1 MDTAFSQSLSHL
13 AVGALAPS
21 STPVQAKRR
30 KRYDKTALAELAA
43 SIRQSGVLQPIVARA
58 LDAERYEIVA
68 GERRWLSAQAAGLPT
83 IPAVVRNLT
92 DEEVLT
98 VQLVENLQR
107 AELHP
112 LEEAETYEALLRQ
125 GLSVEDLL
133 QRVGKKATSRA
144 YIYARL
150 KLCALSK
157 ASREAFYGGKLNAA
171 TALLIARIPDEALQ
185 AEALAEIA
193 ATRFGGEPMS
203 TRAAT
208 TYIQD
213 RFMLRLAEA
222 PFDRKDATLVP
233 EAGACGPCPKRTGNQ
248 PELFGDVQGADVC
261 TDPTCFAAKRS
272 ASNARRE
279 ALAKQQGI
287 PVITGKA
294 AKKLAPN
301 GARCLR
307 GDYVALDE
315 PCYQDPKQRSY
326 RQILGKQTLSPTLL
340 EDMRSGALVEIV
352 KTTDVAPLL
361 KSQCVTSP
369 ERTEHPEAKARKIKQ
384 RQEDLYRVALLTA
397 VRGKAGAALA
407 GPDLA
412 LIVGAYFADL
422 WHEHRKTLLKLWG
435 FAEKDPKGSLESP
448 LQKKLSGLS
457 GAQLVRCLLD
467 CALVGELRTSPWNDT
482 RPERLLA
489 FAGRY
494 KIDAKA
500 VRRQALKQS
509 KAEGNS
515 KQPKKRKS

>member
-1 MDTAFSQSLSHL
+1 MDTTFSQSLAHL
-13 AVGALAPS
+13 ALSALAPS
-21 STPVQAKRR
+21 PTPVQEMRR

-58 LDAERYEIVA
+58 LDAEHYEIVA
-68 GERRWLSAQAAGLPT
+68 GERRWLSAKAAGLPT
-83 IPAVVRNLT
+83 IPTVVRTLS

-107 AELHP
+107 EALHP

-125 GLSVEDLL
+125 GLSMEDLL

-144 YIYARL
+144 YVYARL
-150 KLCALSK
+150 KLCSLSK
-157 ASREAFYGGKLNAA
+157 ASREAFYAGKLNAA
-171 TALLIARIPDEALQ
+171 TALLIARIPDEKLQ
-185 AEALAEIA
+185 AEALADIT

-222 PFDRKDATLVP
+222 PFDCKDATLLP
-233 EAGACGPCPKRTGNQ
+233 EAGACGACPKRTGNQ
-248 PELFGDVQGADVC
+248 PELFGDVQGAQVC

-272 ASNARRE
+272 ASNSRRE
-279 ALAKQQGI
+279 ALAKSQGI

-315 PCYQDPKQRSY
+315 PCYEDPKQRSY

-340 EDMRSGALVEIV
+340 EDMRSGALIEIV

-361 KSQCVTSP
+361 KSQGVATQG
-369 ERTEHPEAKARKIKQ
+369 RAEHPEAKARKLKQ

-397 VRGKAGAALA
+397 VRGKAGAPLA
-407 GPDLA
+407 GADLA
-412 LIVGAYFADL
+412 LIVGAYFSDL

-435 FAEKDPKGSLESP
+435 FAEKDPKGSVASP

-457 GAQLVRCLLD
+457 AAELVRCLLD
-467 CALVGELRTSPWNDT
+467 CALVGELRTSPWNDS

-489 FAGRY
+489 LAARY

-500 VRRQALKQS
+500 IRRQALAES
-509 KAEGNS
+509 KAEGNT
-515 KQPKKRKS
+515 KPPKKRQS